1 MKNTYSKS
9 GILLKVQTFW
19 MLGNSKDLKNADGI
33 KVLHKNKLKTLP
45 NLKRLPIS
53 RHGGQS
59 EYSVKINPPKSTS
72 THN

>member
-1 MKNTYSKS
+1 
-9 GILLKVQTFW
+9 

-45 NLKRLPIS
+45 NLKKLPIS
-53 RHGGQS
+53 RRGGQS